1 MFQRI
6 KPFQTKPML
15 CIEAAAGPCGLVVFG
30 ASGDLAHRKLFV
42 SLFELWRADL
52 MSRMFYCLGCGRT
65 NFSDQAFREKVGQSL
80 QQATDGSLEAIQA
93 FLQHVYYL
101 AGDYR
106 DNDFYRRI
114 CQRSMELET
123 FHQVEGVRIFYLSV
137 PPFLYGDIIERIG
150 QMRLMCPAATGRLQ
164 PVRIVIEKPFGSDL
178 ASARQLDHILK
189 RYFQENQIYRIDHF
203 LGKETV
209 QNLLVFRFANSLFEP
224 VWNRNY
230 IDHIQ
235 ITIAEKIGVEHRG
248 DFYDKTG
255 ALRDMFQNHILQML
269 TLVAMEPPVAF
280 DADSIRD
287 EKTKLL
293 RSLRP
298 LTERD
303 VARYVVRGQYSAGLI
318 DGQPVV
324 GYRDERGVAKDSA
337 TETFV
342 AAKVFVDNWR
352 WKDVPFY
359 VRTGKRLKRKLTE
372 LVVQFKPI
380 PYSMFRGNGLEMP
393 PPNVLRFQIQPD
405 EGIYL
410 QLQAKHPGSKMCINT
425 LEMALDYQEVFG
437 VQMPEAYQRLLL
449 DCMLGDPTLFDR
461 QDSIELCWQYV
472 MPILQFWQQRT
483 GDVFEYPAG
492 AAEIPPAEQLMVA
505 DGRRWNAL

>member
-1 MFQRI
+1 
-6 KPFQTKPML
+6 ML

-30 ASGDLAHRKLFV
+30 ASGDLAHRKLFA

-52 MSRMFYCLGCGRT
+52 VSRQFFCLGCGRT
-65 NFSDQAFREKVGQSL
+65 EFSDQAFREKVSQSVR
-80 QQATDGSLEAIQA
+80 QASDASAESIQP
-93 FLQHVYYL
+93 FVERMYYL
-101 AGDYR
+101 AGDYQ
-106 DNDFYRRI
+106 DSGYYQRI
-114 CQRSMELET
+114 CQRLAELET
-123 FHQVEGVRIFYLSV
+123 RHQIDGARIFYLSV
-137 PPFLYGDIIERIG
+137 PPFLYGDIIDHIG
-150 QMRLMCPAATGRLQ
+150 QMRLMCPAATGRMQ
-164 PVRIVIEKPFGSDL
+164 SVRIVIEKPFGSDL
-178 ASARQLDHILK
+178 ASAQRLDRVLK

-235 ITIAEKIGVEHRG
+235 ITVAEKLGVEHRG

-269 TLVAMEPPVAF
+269 ALTAMEPPVSF
-280 DADSIRD
+280 DAESIRD

-298 LTERD
+298 ITEQNVLAY
-303 VARYVVRGQYSAGLI
+303 VARGQYRAGDI
-318 DGQPVV
+318 DGQPVC
-324 GYRDERGVAKDSA
+324 GYRDEQGVAANST

-342 AAKVFVDNWR
+342 AAKLFVDNWR

-372 LVVQFKPI
+372 IVVQFKPI
-380 PYSMFRGNGLEMP
+380 PHSMFRVSGFDAP

-410 QLQAKHPGSKMCINT
+410 QLQAKHPGSKVCIHT
-425 LEMALDYQEVFG
+425 LEMAMDYQEVFG
-437 VQMPEAYQRLLL
+437 IQMPEAYQRLLL
-449 DCMLGDPTLFDR
+449 DCMLGDPTLFNR

-472 MPILQFWQQRT
+472 MPILDAWQRSSE
-483 GDVFEYPAG
+483 DLFLYPAG
-492 AAEIPPAEQLMVA
+492 SASIEPADRLMRA